1 MERWE
6 MVVNCGEIE
15 GFCVG
20 NSPYP
25 FLQREIC
32 RIIIYDIVSF
42 SNSVEWGIM
51 KHKKIPSYL
60 GGFVRISYPI

>member
-1 MERWE
+1 VETHSFMERWE

-25 FLQREIC
+25 FLQRE
-32 RIIIYDIVSF
+32 YV
-42 SNSVEWGIM
+42 G
-51 KHKKIPSYL
+51 
-60 GGFVRISYPI
+60 